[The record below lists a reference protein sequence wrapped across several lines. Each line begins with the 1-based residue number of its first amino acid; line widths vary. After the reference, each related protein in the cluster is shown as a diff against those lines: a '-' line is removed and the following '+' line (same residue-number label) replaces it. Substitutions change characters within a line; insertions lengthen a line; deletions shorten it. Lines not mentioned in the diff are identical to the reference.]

1 MLHVGKFNAYACK
14 YYPTLAAMRLMRD
27 SETAAVVSGGSS
39 RLAAI
44 ISNICVRSSSDPDT
58 RGWMRDTR
66 ATMNDVHAWLVDAR
80 IFWPTLIKKIYRKS
94 KWIDF
99 CERENI
105 DTFDTFMVEK

>member
-1 MLHVGKFNAYACK
+1 
-14 YYPTLAAMRLMRD
+14 
-27 SETAAVVSGGSS
+27 
-39 RLAAI
+39 
-44 ISNICVRSSSDPDT
+44 
-58 RGWMRDTR
+58 MRDTR

-80 IFWPTLIKKIYRKS
+80 IFWPTLIKKIYKKS